1 MTETNRCPPRPEIWE
16 CSTNKG
22 SATAPPH
29 YSTEEHFVDFAPIFS
44 IYFCAHDMG
53 EAGKKLV
60 SIGVN
65 RIDRGF
71 RHDPVVTDSD
81 IKAEKSLYRY

>member
-1 MTETNRCPPRPEIWE
+1 
-16 CSTNKG
+16 
-22 SATAPPH
+22 
-29 YSTEEHFVDFAPIFS
+29 
-44 IYFCAHDMG
+44 MG

-60 SIGVN
+60 SIGVK

-71 RHDPVVTDSD
+71 RHDPVVTYSD